1 MPMFSTSTWTRCL
14 GFSLGGRRSERSRR
28 RPAGRP
34 PGMEP
39 LEDRRLLS
47 YTITNLGSL
56 GGTFVFP
63 MDVNNRGEV
72 VGLAAT
78 ANNAANHAFL
88 YRGGRMIDLGTL
100 GGADSEAT
108 GINDRGDV
116 VGTSGVATGSE
127 RVDAFIVRGGKI
139 TDLGPVD
146 AETAASGLV
155 SINASGVISGLSNE
169 AEDAVIIRRGKETV
183 LGALGGLGSVA
194 TGLNNSGQVAGFSAT
209 GTLPPANGSPFPTII
224 FHAFLY
230 SHGTMRDLGTLGG
243 VESYANGINNRGI
256 VVGDSLTAND
266 AAQHAFV
273 DSWGKMTDLGTL
285 GGQDSLGSAI
295 NDQGVVVGSSLT
307 SASVKHGFIEQHGR
321 MVDLNSLIP
330 SGSGLVIT
338 AATGINDRG
347 QIVAEGYQT
356 SSPTD
361 VLGLLLSP
369 SRSAR

>member
-1 MPMFSTSTWTRCL
+1 MPIFSTLPWTRRL
-14 GFSLGGRRSERSRR
+14 ALARRGRR
-28 RPAGRP
+28 RPMNP
-34 PGMEP
+34 PRLEP
-39 LEDRRLLS
+39 LEERRLLS
-47 YTITNLGSL
+47 YTVTNLGSL
-56 GGTFVFP
+56 GGTVVIP

-72 VGLAAT
+72 VGLATT

-108 GINDRGDV
+108 GINDRGEV
-116 VGTSGVATGSE
+116 VGMSGVAPGSE
-127 RVDAFIVRGGKI
+127 QFDAFIVRGGQL

-155 SINASGVISGLSNE
+155 SINASGVISGLSNQ
-169 AEDAVIIRRGKETV
+169 AEDAVIERHGKETV

-194 TGLNNSGQVAGFSAT
+194 TGLNNSGQVVGFSAT

-224 FHAFLY
+224 FHAFLD
-230 SHGTMRDLGTLGG
+230 SHGRMNDLGTLGG
-243 VESYANGINNRGI
+243 EESYANGINSRGT

-266 AAQHAFV
+266 AALHAFV
-273 DSWGKMTDLGTL
+273 DSRGKMTDLGTL
-285 GGQDSLGSAI
+285 GGRDSLGSAI

-307 SASVKHGFIEQHGR
+307 SASVNHGFIEQHGR

-356 SSPTD
+356 SSPSD
-361 VLGLLLSP
+361 DLGLLLSP